1 MTSPLP
7 GLRTAPRRRFRARTP
22 WPAVVL
28 ALSLLTAGCTGGGD
42 EADGGGQGA
51 VPTSDGSGSR
61 DIFVASGRDVTGK
74 GGVRQQLI
82 DDWNAQQRAAN
93 GAGAYRAH
101 LVELSGSADQQ
112 RSQLL
117 GALQSGSADYD
128 VVNLDVTWVPEFA
141 AAGLVR
147 PLSDDVLDD
156 DVIDSVARTARWD
169 GDVYSVPF
177 NSDVGLLYY
186 RPDYLKMADPD
197 DADLKG
203 KVKSWSDLE
212 QVINDVD
219 RAEMPPKYKA
229 GWTTQLK
236 DYEGRTVNAVE
247 AFASSRDDGA
257 ALTDDA
263 GRYTG
268 TKEKLLSGIS
278 DLRTRTARALTLTY
292 KTDEAGSLADFA
304 AGKTAFLRHWPYAYG
319 ALSQTFD
326 ESQLQVI
333 PLPGKAV
340 LGGQNLAVTRDS
352 PHAGAAQDLIRFLT
366 GKTSQCRLLHAGFAA
381 TRTSA
386 YEGKLTCPERNR
398 TATSPAGSGES
409 ADRMPRDRQ
418 GRPAYAS
425 GTLLAALRGAALR
438 PRTPYYG
445 AFTQAVRTELAPLF
459 GEGHSKSN
467 EELAEDLDAAL
478 RRAMPAAG

>member
-1 MTSPLP
+1 MTSALP
-7 GLRTAPRRRFRARTP
+7 GPRTSPRRRSLARTP
-22 WPAVVL
+22 WPAAIL
-28 ALSLLTAGCTGGGD
+28 ALSLLAAGCTGGGD
-42 EADGGGQGA
+42 GAGGA
-51 VPTSDGSGSR
+51 ERSVVPKPGKDESR

-82 DDWNAQQRAAN
+82 DDWNAEQRAAN
-93 GAGAYRAH
+93 GARAYRAH

-117 GALQSGSADYD
+117 GALQSGGADYD

-141 AAGLVR
+141 EAGLVR
-147 PLSDDVLDD
+147 PLSEDLLDD
-156 DVIDSVARTARWD
+156 DVIDSVARTARWH

-186 RPDYLKMADPD
+186 RPDYLET
-197 DADLKG
+197 ADLEDTDLRG
-203 KVKSWSDLE
+203 KVKDWSDLE
-212 QVINDVD
+212 EVINDVN
-219 RAEMPPKYKA
+219 RAEMPPQYKA

-247 AFASSRDDGA
+247 AFASSGDEGA
-257 ALTDDA
+257 ALTDDQ

-268 TKEKLLSGIS
+268 NKGQLLSGIS
-278 DLRTRTARALTLTY
+278 DLRARTAQALTLTY
-292 KTDEAGSLADFA
+292 KADEAGSLADFA

-319 ALSQTFD
+319 ALSQTFGKD
-326 ESQLQVI
+326 QLQVI

-352 PHAGAAQDLIRFLT
+352 PHFRAAQDLIRVLT
-366 GKTSQCRLLHAGFAA
+366 DKNSQCRLLRAGFAA

-386 YEGKLTCPERNR
+386 YEDDKLSCPEDR
-398 TATSPAGSGES
+398 TAAPSTGSGES
-409 ADRMPRDRQ
+409 ADRMPRDEQ
-418 GRPAYAS
+418 GRPLYAS
-425 GTLLAALRGAALR
+425 DTLLDALRGAALR

-459 GEGHSKSN
+459 GEGPSKSN
-467 EELAEDLDAAL
+467 EKLAEDLDTAL
-478 RRAMPAAG
+478 RRAMPTAG

>member
-7 GLRTAPRRRFRARTP
+7 RARTP
-22 WPAVVL
+22 WPAAIL
-28 ALSLLTAGCTGGGD
+28 ALSLLAAACTGGGGQ
-42 EADGGGQGA
+42 ADGGGQNT
-51 VPTSDGSGSR
+51 VPKADSGESH
-61 DIFVASGRDVTGK
+61 DLFVASGRDVTGK

-82 DDWNAQQRAAN
+82 DDWNAEQRAAN
-93 GAGAYRAH
+93 GADAYRAH

-117 GALQSGSADYD
+117 GALQSGSAEYD

-141 AAGLVR
+141 AAGLIR
-147 PLSDDVLDD
+147 TLDEDLLDD
-156 DVIDSVARTARWD
+156 DVIDSVARTARWH
-169 GDVYSVPF
+169 GDVYSLPF

-186 RPDYLKMADPD
+186 RPDYLRLAHLEDT
-197 DADLKG
+197 DLKG
-203 KVKSWSDLE
+203 KVKTWSDLE
-212 QVINDVD
+212 EVINDVD
-219 RAEMPPKYKA
+219 RAEMPAAYQA

-236 DYEGRTVNAVE
+236 DYEGRTVNAIE
-247 AFASSRDDGA
+247 AFASSGDDGA
-257 ALTDDA
+257 ALTDDQ

-268 TKEKLLSGIS
+268 NKGRLLSGIS

-292 KTDEAGSLADFA
+292 TADEAGSLADFA

-319 ALSQTFD
+319 ALSQTFTP
-326 ESQLQVI
+326 SQLQVI

-352 PHAGAAQDLIRFLT
+352 PHFEAAQDLIRVLT
-366 GKTSQCRLLHAGFAA
+366 DKKSQCRLLHAGFAA

-386 YEGKLTCPERNR
+386 YDDDKLRCPEGHQP
-398 TATSPAGSGES
+398 ATPSAGSGES
-409 ADRMPRDRQ
+409 ADRMPRDGQ

-425 GTLLAALRGAALR
+425 KTLLAALRGAALR

-459 GEGHSKSN
+459 GEGTAKSN
-467 EELAEDLDAAL
+467 DELAENLDAAL
-478 RRAMPAAG
+478 REAMPTAD